1 MSAGTQV
8 SLSTGAVSTFQPGIE
23 VEAGQWFAIHTRAR
37 HERVVAR
44 QLQEKGLTTFH
55 PVVNEVHN
63 WSDRR
68 KVVESPL
75 FNCYVFVKIAP
86 TPTQRLQVLQVN
98 SVLSF
103 VGTRGQGIAIPDE
116 QIDAVRTLIGEQLSC
131 SAYPFLKIGQ
141 RVRIRSGALNGLEG
155 ILVSRNGDRTLV
167 ISVDAIQRS
176 LAVKV
181 EGYEIEPV

>member
-1 MSAGTQV
+1 MSAGTQA
-8 SLSTGAVSTFQPGIE
+8 SFSASHLSTFQLGVD
-23 VEAGQWFAIHTRAR
+23 VEAPQWFAIHTRAR
-37 HERVVAR
+37 HERVVAC

-55 PVVNEVHN
+55 PVVNEVHK

-86 TPTQRLQVLQVN
+86 TPAQRLQVLQVN

-116 QIDAVRTLIGEQLSC
+116 QIDAVRTMIGERLSW
-131 SAYPFLKIGQ
+131 SAYPFLKVGQ

-181 EGYEIEPV
+181 EGYEVEPV

>member
-1 MSAGTQV
+1 MSAGTQI
-8 SLSTGAVSTFQPGIE
+8 SQFSQPISACEPIAE
-23 VEAGQWFAIHTRAR
+23 VEAPQWFAIHTRAR
-37 HERVVAR
+37 HERVVAC

-55 PVVNEVHN
+55 PVVNEIHR

-86 TPTQRLQVLQVN
+86 TPMRRLQVLQVN

-103 VGTRGQGIAIPDE
+103 VGTRGQGIPIPDE

-141 RVRIRSGALNGLEG
+141 RVRIRSGSLNGLEG

-181 EGYEIEPV
+181 EGYEVEPV

>member
-1 MSAGTQV
+1 MSAGTQI
-8 SLSTGAVSTFQPGIE
+8 SLSPSPFDPGVD
-23 VEAGQWFAIHTRAR
+23 VEAPQWFAIHTRAR

-55 PVVNEVHN
+55 PVVNEVHK

-86 TPTQRLQVLQVN
+86 TATQRLHVLQVN
-98 SVLSF
+98 SVLGF

-116 QIDAVRTLIGEQLSC
+116 QIDAVRTMIDGKLSY
-131 SAYPFLKIGQ
+131 SAYPFLKVGQ

-155 ILVSRNGDRTLV
+155 ILISRNGDRTLV

-176 LAVKV
+176 MAVQV
-181 EGYEIEPV
+181 EGYEVEPV

>member
-1 MSAGTQV
+1 
-8 SLSTGAVSTFQPGIE
+8 
-23 VEAGQWFAIHTRAR
+23 
-37 HERVVAR
+37 VVAR

-55 PVVNEVHN
+55 PVVNEVHK

-86 TPTQRLQVLQVN
+86 TATQRLHVLQVN
-98 SVLSF
+98 SVLGF

-116 QIDAVRTLIGEQLSC
+116 QIDAVRTMIDGKLSY
-131 SAYPFLKIGQ
+131 SAYPFLKVGQ

-155 ILVSRNGDRTLV
+155 ILISRNGDRTLV

-176 LAVKV
+176 MAVKV
-181 EGYEIEPV
+181 EGYEVEPV